1 MTGTGNVGADT
12 SAGWLLWVSQCWG
25 LTLHGYPTWVHGT
38 PSFLLSYKVCDSQ
51 QNSSE
56 CVSLWTLVT
65 PIRLRETIVVTPIH
79 LRETIVGLAGVAWV
93 QNFHYR
99 RT

>member
-12 SAGWLLWVSQCWG
+12 RAGWFLWVSQYWG
-25 LTLHGYPTWVHGT
+25 LTLHGYPTWVPGT
-38 PSFLLSYKVCDSQ
+38 PSFLLSYKACDSQ
-51 QNSSE
+51 QNSSD

-65 PIRLRETIVVTPIH
+65 PVH

-93 QNFHYR
+93 QNIHYSNIWKHNSCSK
-99 RT
+99 TI